1 MEIECTQKL
10 ECTQELYY
18 SQTERLDPEQ
28 VGFLGIQGSTY
39 AIKRGPNKI
48 GRDPQTCGIY
58 LNLNSIS
65 RQHAVIN
72 VLSLSDIMLMDLDSS
87 NKTKVQGK
95 TLQPYIPY
103 PLKNG
108 DMVQFGAIFGMFRLL
123 QDDNDLPMTQA
134 IDLPCTPAP
143 VPKQMSRLG
152 APVLVPESPE
162 VSDMDDSFIMPSQ
175 PKKSS
180 EFKSPMNK
188 FIKPSNKT
196 VAIQPMGSKTID
208 NAYWASARKSDSF
221 NFQLDDSGS
230 SFNDSTASNKSN
242 KIIEESNDNIH
253 EMETQQPVQANDS
266 TDSIYTANTQVAPP
280 SIHCMETQPP
290 VLDIHMQETQQA
302 PDIHALDTQVVPD
315 TIHNC
320 DTQAP
325 IPNKLPE
332 VCKIDDQED
341 LKVDLISANKENVNS
356 SDNIFNAETQAFV
369 VEKQPVMVEQKSESI
384 NKSVEE
390 SSKNKDDSD
399 EEIAFEELN
408 TQSFHDCFESQ
419 PITGNISPPIERIE
433 KIEVSLNKIRRESGS
448 STDCEDMDILPNQ
461 KLSTDIDM
469 LPTQKIIVDSNAE
482 NINSDLGVMPTQKL
496 VEDIEML
503 PTQKIVTNVD
513 DDLTDCE
520 DEDDIVKN
528 EVKGA
533 NASGSPEIDF
543 EDMATQIIGDDVLE
557 AEINK
562 TKDQTDGPSK
572 GLSFEELPTQIITD
586 DSKEENFEELPTQII
601 TDEAE
606 IEKPNEEVYSEE
618 IISPFKVP
626 FRTPLKS
633 KKTPTKA
640 PTPKVVVTND
650 DDDDDPNYYAATQDL
665 FNDLCTQ
672 GEPSTDSIKP
682 NSSNQK
688 EKGDDELVPCS
699 VEGYEMGDRF
709 RHIESEVSPLK
720 KSDSGGSDSK
730 INISLNEKSISNVVL
745 KTPQTLKI
753 MNIDLPDSQEIKTSV
768 TLKHN
773 SITESSSDT
782 ETDEV
787 SDQDSGITFGKKR
800 KAKVN
805 AKRDLSKKL
814 EVLPSRVITR
824 VRKPTLKVRESDEIN
839 RNSKSILKSI
849 VIVDSDDNI
858 DADIVS
864 ENISRLKNKTEK
876 KKGKEK
882 EDEQSKRLS
891 DEPAKR
897 PHSRNE
903 NKKKDKPIEELS
915 DSKGRSSRSKTKK
928 SEESK
933 SKADDHKDTDDIKV
947 RSTRSTRNKKD
958 NGKGEKSKGEEQ
970 KESKSKEEKSKSRS
984 ESKSKSDSH
993 SRSNSESRS
1002 NSKPRRNDS
1011 KNRSDSK
1018 TRSTRSK
1025 DKKDNPKNTS
1035 RNEKTPET
1043 EVRRS
1048 SRQKSKE
1055 TAKHENSTVYLS
1067 SESSTE
1073 SPKNLKRPAANE
1085 LEVPSP
1091 KRTRSLPNSKECTAS
1106 TSVQSTPVRAERHY
1120 VLFTAF
1126 SNDDVRSKLEKLG
1139 AVIVTD
1145 VMSCTVLVTL
1155 QIKRTFKLLCAVGLG
1170 RPIVGPEWVQACADT
1185 NTIVD
1190 PWQFLI
1196 KDSQAERRFQFSLER
1211 TLKSRRNFLEGYH
1224 VSATPSVLPTAQEM
1238 KLIVECSGGVWQ
1250 ASAPNWICVTSA
1262 ADKALWP
1269 ALRRRGATLVST
1281 EFILGG
1287 VLRQR
1292 PDIDDTAFGAAKK
1305 APEAAIQ
1312 PAAAKKP
1319 AGDFVCPECGRRC
1332 LSRIGLASHARSH
1345 TKT

>member
-10 ECTQELYY
+10 ECTQEIYNI
-18 SQTERLDPEQ
+18 QIERTDPEQ
-28 VGFLGIQGSTY
+28 IGFLGIQGATY
-39 AIKRGPNKI
+39 PIKRGPNKI
-48 GRDPQTCGIY
+48 GRDPQACRIY

-123 QDDNDLPMTQA
+123 EDDNDLPMTQA

-162 VSDMDDSFIMPSQ
+162 VSDMDDSFVMPSQ

-196 VAIQPMGSKTID
+196 IAIQPMGSKTID
-208 NAYWASARKSDSF
+208 NAYWASAKKSDSF

-230 SFNDSTASNKSN
+230 SFNDSSVSNKSN
-242 KIIEESNDNIH
+242 KIVEESNDNIH
-253 EMETQQPVQANDS
+253 EMETQPPFKANDS
-266 TDSIYTANTQVAPP
+266 TDSIYTANTQVASP
-280 SIHCMETQPP
+280 SVHCMETQPP
-290 VLDIHMQETQQA
+290 ALDIHMQDTQQA
-302 PDIHALDTQVVPD
+302 PDIHALDTQNVPD

-325 IPNKLPE
+325 ITDKLPE
-332 VCKIDDQED
+332 VRKLDDQKD
-341 LKVDLISANKENVNS
+341 LQIDLFSANKENENS
-356 SDNIFNAETQAFV
+356 LDNIFNAETQAFV
-369 VEKQPVMVEQKSESI
+369 AEKEPVLVEPNKSENI

-390 SSKNKDDSD
+390 SFKIKDDSD

-408 TQSFHDCFESQ
+408 TQSFHDDFESQ
-419 PITGNISPPIERIE
+419 PIIPSGKISPPIERIE

-448 STDCEDMDILPNQ
+448 STDCEDMDIIPNE

-469 LPTQKIIVDSNAE
+469 LPTQKIIVDSKSE
-482 NINSDLGVMPTQKL
+482 KIDSDICVLPTQKI
-496 VEDIEML
+496 VEDIKML
-503 PTQKIVTNVD
+503 PTQKIVNNDD

-520 DEDDIVKN
+520 DEEELVKN
-528 EVKGA
+528 DDKA
-533 NASGSPEIDF
+533 AKASPEIDF
-543 EDMATQIIGDDVLE
+543 EDMATQIIGDDVIE

-562 TKDQTDGPSK
+562 TIDQTDGPSK
-572 GLSFEELPTQIITD
+572 GISFEELPTQIITD
-586 DSKEENFEELPTQII
+586 DSKEENFEELPTQIL
-601 TDEAE
+601 TDEGE
-606 IEKPNEEVYSEE
+606 TDKPNEQVYSEE
-618 IISPFKVP
+618 MIISPFKVP
-626 FRTPLKS
+626 SRTPLKT
-633 KKTPTKA
+633 KRTPTKA
-640 PTPKVVVTND
+640 STPKVIINV

-672 GEPSTDSIKP
+672 REPSPDSIKP

-688 EKGDDELVPCS
+688 EK
-699 VEGYEMGDRF
+699 
-709 RHIESEVSPLK
+709 
-720 KSDSGGSDSK
+720 
-730 INISLNEKSISNVVL
+730 
-745 KTPQTLKI
+745 
-753 MNIDLPDSQEIKTSV
+753 
-768 TLKHN
+768 
-773 SITESSSDT
+773 ESSSDT

-787 SDQDSGITFGKKR
+787 SDQDSGITHIKKR
-800 KAKVN
+800 KPKVH

-814 EVLPSRVITR
+814 EELPSRIITR
-824 VRKPTLKVRESDEIN
+824 VRKPTLKVREA
-839 RNSKSILKSI
+839 LKMA
-849 VIVDSDDNI
+849 DSDDNI

-864 ENISRLKNKTEK
+864 ENISRLKSKTDK
-876 KKGKEK
+876 KKGKE
-882 EDEQSKRLS
+882 EEHSKILL
-891 DEPAKR
+891 DEPTKR

-903 NKKKDKPIEELS
+903 NKKKDKPTEESAS

-928 SEESK
+928 SEETK
-933 SKADDHKDTDDIKV
+933 SKTDDKDSDDKKV

-958 NGKGEKSKGEEQ
+958 NSKDEKSKGKEQ
-970 KESKSKEEKSKSRS
+970 KSKEEK
-984 ESKSKSDSH
+984 KSKSGSESNSRKDSH
-993 SRSNSESRS
+993 SRSNSKSRS
-1002 NSKPRRNDS
+1002 DPKNRNDSKTRSHS

-1018 TRSTRSK
+1018 TRSSRSAKENNK
-1025 DKKDNPKNTS
+1025 DTS
-1035 RNEKTPET
+1035 KSKEKTPEE

-1048 SRQKSKE
+1048 SRQKSNKE
-1055 TAKHENSTVYLS
+1055 TPKHENSTVYLS

-1073 SPKNLKRPAANE
+1073 SPKNLKRTATNE

-1091 KRTRSLPNSKECTAS
+1091 KRTRSLPNSKSACAAS
-1106 TSVQSTPVRAERHY
+1106 TSVQGAPVRAETQY

-1190 PWQFLI
+1190 PWLYLI
-1196 KDSQAERRFQFSLER
+1196 KDSQAERRFQFSLEK
-1211 TLKSRRNFLEGYH
+1211 TLKGRRNFLEGYH
-1224 VSATPSVLPTAQEM
+1224 VSSTPSVMPTAPEM
-1238 KLIVECSGGVWQ
+1238 KLIVQCSGGVWQ
-1250 ASAPNWICVTSA
+1250 PSGANWVCVTSA
-1262 ADKALWP
+1262 ADRGMWA
-1269 ALRRRGATLVST
+1269 ALRRRGAALVST

-1292 PDIDDTAFGAAKK
+1292 ADIEDTAFGKPTASAAKK
-1305 APEAAIQ
+1305 EPSGDLTSTT
-1312 PAAAKKP
+1312 AAKKP
-1319 AGDFVCPECGRRC
+1319 AGDFVCPQCGRRC

>member
-10 ECTQELYY
+10 ECTQEIYNI
-18 SQTERLDPEQ
+18 QIERTDPEQ
-28 VGFLGIQGSTY
+28 IGFLGIQGATY
-39 AIKRGPNKI
+39 PIKRGPNKI
-48 GRDPQTCGIY
+48 GRDPQACRIY

-123 QDDNDLPMTQA
+123 EDDNDLPMTQA

-162 VSDMDDSFIMPSQ
+162 VSDMDDSFVMPSQ

-196 VAIQPMGSKTID
+196 IAIQPMGSKTID
-208 NAYWASARKSDSF
+208 NAYWASAKKSDSF

-230 SFNDSTASNKSN
+230 SFNDSSVSNKSN
-242 KIIEESNDNIH
+242 KIVEESNDNIH
-253 EMETQQPVQANDS
+253 EMETQPPFKANDS
-266 TDSIYTANTQVAPP
+266 TDSIYTANTQVASP
-280 SIHCMETQPP
+280 SVHCMETQPP
-290 VLDIHMQETQQA
+290 ALDIHMQDTQQA
-302 PDIHALDTQVVPD
+302 PDIHALDTQNVPD

-325 IPNKLPE
+325 ITDKLPE
-332 VCKIDDQED
+332 VRKLDDQKD
-341 LKVDLISANKENVNS
+341 LQIDLFSANKENENS
-356 SDNIFNAETQAFV
+356 LDNIFNAETQAFV
-369 VEKQPVMVEQKSESI
+369 AEKEPVLVEPNKSENI

-390 SSKNKDDSD
+390 SFKIKDDSD

-408 TQSFHDCFESQ
+408 TQSFHDDFESQ
-419 PITGNISPPIERIE
+419 PIIPSGKISPPIERIE

-448 STDCEDMDILPNQ
+448 STDCEDMDIIPNE

-469 LPTQKIIVDSNAE
+469 LPTQKIIVDSKSE
-482 NINSDLGVMPTQKL
+482 KIDSDICVLPTQKI
-496 VEDIEML
+496 VEDIKML
-503 PTQKIVTNVD
+503 PTQKIVNNDD

-520 DEDDIVKN
+520 DEEELVKN
-528 EVKGA
+528 DDKA
-533 NASGSPEIDF
+533 AKASPEIDF
-543 EDMATQIIGDDVLE
+543 EDMATQIIGDDVIE

-562 TKDQTDGPSK
+562 TIDQTDGPSK
-572 GLSFEELPTQIITD
+572 GISFEELPTQIITD
-586 DSKEENFEELPTQII
+586 DSKEENFEELPTQIL
-601 TDEAE
+601 TDEGE
-606 IEKPNEEVYSEE
+606 TDKPNEQVYSEE
-618 IISPFKVP
+618 MIISPFKVP
-626 FRTPLKS
+626 SRTPLKT
-633 KKTPTKA
+633 KRTPTKA
-640 PTPKVVVTND
+640 STPKVIINV

-672 GEPSTDSIKP
+672 REPSPDSIKP

-709 RHIESEVSPLK
+709 RHIESEMSPLK
-720 KSDSGGSDSK
+720 KSESGGSDSK
-730 INISLNEKSISNVVL
+730 LNKITNEKSTSNAVL

-787 SDQDSGITFGKKR
+787 SDQDSGITHIKKR
-800 KAKVN
+800 KPKVH

-814 EVLPSRVITR
+814 EELPSRIITR
-824 VRKPTLKVRESDEIN
+824 VRKPTLKVREA
-839 RNSKSILKSI
+839 LKMA
-849 VIVDSDDNI
+849 DSDDNI

-864 ENISRLKNKTEK
+864 ENISRLKSKTDK
-876 KKGKEK
+876 KKGKE
-882 EDEQSKRLS
+882 EEHSKILL
-891 DEPAKR
+891 DEPTKR

-903 NKKKDKPIEELS
+903 NKKKDKPTEESAS

-928 SEESK
+928 SEETK
-933 SKADDHKDTDDIKV
+933 SKTDDKDSDDKKV

-958 NGKGEKSKGEEQ
+958 NSKDEKSKGKEQ
-970 KESKSKEEKSKSRS
+970 KSKEEK
-984 ESKSKSDSH
+984 KSKSGSESNSRKDSH
-993 SRSNSESRS
+993 SRSNSKSRS
-1002 NSKPRRNDS
+1002 DPKNRNDSKTRSHS

-1018 TRSTRSK
+1018 TRSSRSAKENNK
-1025 DKKDNPKNTS
+1025 DTS
-1035 RNEKTPET
+1035 KSKEKTPEE

-1048 SRQKSKE
+1048 SRQKSNKE
-1055 TAKHENSTVYLS
+1055 TPKHENSTVYLS

-1073 SPKNLKRPAANE
+1073 SPKNLKRTATNE

-1091 KRTRSLPNSKECTAS
+1091 KRTRSLPNSKSACAAS
-1106 TSVQSTPVRAERHY
+1106 TSVQGAPVRAETQY

-1190 PWQFLI
+1190 PWLYLI
-1196 KDSQAERRFQFSLER
+1196 KDSQAERRFQFSLEK
-1211 TLKSRRNFLEGYH
+1211 TLKGRRNFLEGYH
-1224 VSATPSVLPTAQEM
+1224 VSSTPSVMPTAPEM
-1238 KLIVECSGGVWQ
+1238 KLIVQCSGGVWQ
-1250 ASAPNWICVTSA
+1250 PSGANWVCVTSA
-1262 ADKALWP
+1262 ADRGMWA
-1269 ALRRRGATLVST
+1269 ALRRRGAALVST

-1292 PDIDDTAFGAAKK
+1292 ADIEDTAFGYYL
-1305 APEAAIQ
+1305 PTQYLLVTFE
-1312 PAAAKKP
+1312 
-1319 AGDFVCPECGRRC
+1319 E
-1332 LSRIGLASHARSH
+1332 
-1345 TKT
+1345 

>member
-10 ECTQELYY
+10 ECTQELYNT
-18 SQTERLDPEQ
+18 QTERTDPEQ
-28 VGFLGIQGSTY
+28 IGFLGIQGSTY
-39 AIKRGPNKI
+39 PVKRGPNKI

-103 PLKNG
+103 PLKSG

-123 QDDNDLPMTQA
+123 EDDNDLPMTQA

-162 VSDMDDSFIMPSQ
+162 VSDMDDSFVMPSQ
-175 PKKSS
+175 SKKSS

-188 FIKPSNKT
+188 FLKPSNKT
-196 VAIQPMGSKTID
+196 IAIQPMGSKTID
-208 NAYWASARKSDSF
+208 NAYWASTRKSDSF

-242 KIIEESNDNIH
+242 KIVEESNDNIH
-253 EMETQQPVQANDS
+253 DMETQKPFKANDS
-266 TDSIYTANTQVAPP
+266 TDSIYTANTQVASP
-280 SIHCMETQPP
+280 SVHCMETQPP

-302 PDIHALDTQVVPD
+302 PDIHALDTQNVSD
-315 TIHNC
+315 SIHNC

-325 IPNKLPE
+325 ITDKLPE
-332 VCKIDDQED
+332 VRKLDDQED
-341 LKVDLISANKENVNS
+341 VQIDLFSANKENENS
-356 SDNIFNAETQAFV
+356 LDNIFNAETQAFV
-369 VEKQPVMVEQKSESI
+369 AEKGSVLVEPKKSENI
-384 NKSVEE
+384 NNSVDE
-390 SSKNKDDSD
+390 SSKIKDDSD

-408 TQSFHDCFESQ
+408 TQSFHDDFESQ
-419 PITGNISPPIERIE
+419 PIIPAGNVSPPIERIE
-433 KIEVSLNKIRRESGS
+433 KIEVSFNKIRRESGS

-469 LPTQKIIVDSNAE
+469 LPTQKIIVDSKTE
-482 NINSDLGVMPTQKL
+482 KINSDIGVLPTLGDIGVLPTQKI
-496 VEDIEML
+496 VGDIEML
-503 PTQKIVTNVD
+503 PTQKIVNNNDDD

-520 DEDDIVKN
+520 DDELVKN
-528 EVKGA
+528 EVKAA
-533 NASGSPEIDF
+533 NASASPEIDF
-543 EDMATQIIGDDVLE
+543 EDIATQIIGDDVIE
-557 AEINK
+557 TDINK
-562 TKDQTDGPSK
+562 TTDQTDGPNK
-572 GLSFEELPTQIITD
+572 GISFEELPTQILTD
-586 DSKEENFEELPTQII
+586 DIKEENFEELPTQII
-601 TDEAE
+601 TDEGE
-606 IEKPNEEVYSEE
+606 IDKPNEEVYSEE
-618 IISPFKVP
+618 MISPFKVP
-626 FRTPLKS
+626 FRTPLKA
-633 KKTPTKA
+633 KKTPTRES
-640 PTPKVVVTND
+640 TSKVVVTDVD
-650 DDDDDPNYYAATQDL
+650 DDDNPNYYAATQDL

-672 GEPSTDSIKP
+672 RELSPDSIKE
-682 NSSNQK
+682 NTANQK
-688 EKGDDELVPCS
+688 EKGDDDELVPCS

-709 RHIESEVSPLK
+709 GHIESEISPIK
-720 KSDSGGSDSK
+720 KSKSEGSDTKLNK
-730 INISLNEKSISNVVL
+730 ITDQKSTSNAVL

-787 SDQDSGITFGKKR
+787 SDQDSGITYRKKR
-800 KAKVN
+800 IPKVHAKQ
-805 AKRDLSKKL
+805 DLSKKL
-814 EVLPSRVITR
+814 EELPSRVITR

-839 RNSKSILKSI
+839 KNCKSILKSI
-849 VIVDSDDNI
+849 VLADSDDNI
-858 DADIVS
+858 DADIIT
-864 ENISRLKNKTEK
+864 ENISRLKSKTDK

-882 EDEQSKRLS
+882 EGEHCKKILDEST
-891 DEPAKR
+891 KR

-903 NKKKDKPIEELS
+903 NKKRDKPTEDTDN
-915 DSKGRSSRSKTKK
+915 DSKGRSSRSKSKK
-928 SEESK
+928 YDETK
-933 SKADDHKDTDDIKV
+933 SKTDDHKDSNDKKV
-947 RSTRSTRNKKD
+947 RSTRSTRNKK
-958 NGKGEKSKGEEQ
+958 NKSKVEESKD
-970 KESKSKEEKSKSRS
+970 KEHKSKEENNSKSRSESHSRKDSRSNSKSRS
-984 ESKSKSDSH
+984 ESKTRSDSK
-993 SRSNSESRS
+993 N
-1002 NSKPRRNDS
+1002 RNDSKTRSAS

-1018 TRSTRSK
+1018 SRSSRSTKENKKDKPKDTSKSK
-1025 DKKDNPKNTS
+1025 D
-1035 RNEKTPET
+1035 KTPET

-1048 SRQKSKE
+1048 SRQKSNKE
-1055 TAKHENSTVYLS
+1055 TPKHEISTVYLS

-1073 SPKNLKRPAANE
+1073 SPKNLKRPATNE

-1091 KRTRSLPNSKECTAS
+1091 KRTRSLPNSKSSECLAS
-1106 TSVQSTPVRAERHY
+1106 TSVQSTPVKAETQY

-1170 RPIVGPEWVQACADT
+1170 RPIVGPEWVQACADS

-1190 PWQFLI
+1190 PWLYLI
-1196 KDSQAERRFQFSLER
+1196 KDSQAERRFQFSLEK
-1211 TLKSRRNFLEGYH
+1211 TLRGRRNFLEGYH

-1250 ASAPNWICVTSA
+1250 ASGPNWVCVTSA
-1262 ADKALWP
+1262 ADRGLWG
-1269 ALRRRGATLVST
+1269 ALRRRRAALVTT

-1292 PDIDDTAFGAAKK
+1292 PDLGGTA
-1305 APEAAIQ
+1305 
-1312 PAAAKKP
+1312 
-1319 AGDFVCPECGRRC
+1319 CG
-1332 LSRIGLASHARSH
+1332 
-1345 TKT
+1345 

>member
-688 EKGDDELVPCS
+688 EK
-699 VEGYEMGDRF
+699 
-709 RHIESEVSPLK
+709 
-720 KSDSGGSDSK
+720 
-730 INISLNEKSISNVVL
+730 
-745 KTPQTLKI
+745 
-753 MNIDLPDSQEIKTSV
+753 
-768 TLKHN
+768 
-773 SITESSSDT
+773 ESSSDT

-1292 PDIDDTAFGAAKK
+1292 PDIDDTAFGNPPSAAKK

>member
-1 MEIECTQKL
+1 
-10 ECTQELYY
+10 
-18 SQTERLDPEQ
+18 
-28 VGFLGIQGSTY
+28 G
-39 AIKRGPNKI
+39 NK
-48 GRDPQTCGIY
+48 
-58 LNLNSIS
+58 
-65 RQHAVIN
+65 HAVIN

-162 VSDMDDSFIMPSQ
+162 VSDMDDSFIMSSQ

-253 EMETQQPVQANDS
+253 EMDTQQPVQANDS

-325 IPNKLPE
+325 IPDKLPE

-384 NKSVEE
+384 NKSVEK

-469 LPTQKIIVDSNAE
+469 LPTQKIIADSNTE
-482 NINSDLGVMPTQKL
+482 NINSDLGVLPTQKL
-496 VEDIEML
+496 VEDIKML
-503 PTQKIVTNVD
+503 PTQKIVSNVD
-513 DDLTDCE
+513 EDLTDCE
-520 DEDDIVKN
+520 DEDDIVKK

-543 EDMATQIIGDDVLE
+543 EDMATQIIGDDVIE

-618 IISPFKVP
+618 MISPFKVP

-640 PTPKVVVTND
+640 PTPKVVVANA

-814 EVLPSRVITR
+814 EELPSRVITR

-915 DSKGRSSRSKTKK
+915 DSKGRK
-928 SEESK
+928 
-933 SKADDHKDTDDIKV
+933 
-947 RSTRSTRNKKD
+947 
-958 NGKGEKSKGEEQ
+958 
-970 KESKSKEEKSKSRS
+970 
-984 ESKSKSDSH
+984 
-993 SRSNSESRS
+993 
-1002 NSKPRRNDS
+1002 
-1011 KNRSDSK
+1011 
-1018 TRSTRSK
+1018 
-1025 DKKDNPKNTS
+1025 
-1035 RNEKTPET
+1035 
-1043 EVRRS
+1043 
-1048 SRQKSKE
+1048 
-1055 TAKHENSTVYLS
+1055 
-1067 SESSTE
+1067 SSTE
-1073 SPKNLKRPAANE
+1073 SPKNLKRPAVNE

-1106 TSVQSTPVRAERHY
+1106 TSVQSTPLR
-1120 VLFTAF
+1120 
-1126 SNDDVRSKLEKLG
+1126 
-1139 AVIVTD
+1139 D

-1196 KDSQAERRFQFSLER
+1196 KDSQAERRFQFSLEK

-1224 VSATPSVLPTAQEM
+1224 LSATPSVLPTAQEM

-1250 ASAPNWICVTSA
+1250 ASAPHWVCVTSA

-1292 PDIDDTAFGAAKK
+1292 ADIDDTAFGNPPSTAKK

-1319 AGDFVCPECGRRC
+1319 AGDFICPECGRRC
-1332 LSRIGLASHARSH
+1332 LSRIGLALHARSH